1 MRKYL
6 VILLLTFAPMSA
18 SAGTGVMFGISFNFN
33 GDLGVSLK
41 LLSSD
46 RQDRFVGVGGV
57 TWFPTGANPI
67 GVDVGLGYN
76 FRNAAVT
83 AGWDIVNGEFQ
94 VGAGYVDTKKKR
106 SGRSNGNGLPPP
118 GENGDD
124 GGFLPSPG
132 EEIGI

>member
-1 MRKYL
+1 MKRL
-6 VILLLTFAPMSA
+6 FVVMVLIMVPMSA
-18 SAGTGVMFGISFNFN
+18 SAGAGVMFGIAFNFN
-33 GDLGVSLK
+33 GDLGVSVK

-83 AGWDIVNGEFQ
+83 AGWDIVNAEFQ
-94 VGAGYVDTKKKR
+94 VGAGYVDTTKKR
-106 SGRSNGNGLPPP
+106 SGRPAMVPPNGDGPPP
-118 GENGDD
+118 PENG
-124 GGFLPSPG
+124 FSP
-132 EEIGI
+132 ET

>member
-6 VILLLTFAPMSA
+6 VILLLAFAPMSA

-83 AGWDIVNGEFQ
+83 AGWDIVNAEFQ

-106 SGRSNGNGLPPP
+106 SGRSSGNGPPP
-118 GENGDD
+118 FNGSGENGEN
-124 GGFLPSPG
+124 GVSPP
-132 EEIGI
+132 EI